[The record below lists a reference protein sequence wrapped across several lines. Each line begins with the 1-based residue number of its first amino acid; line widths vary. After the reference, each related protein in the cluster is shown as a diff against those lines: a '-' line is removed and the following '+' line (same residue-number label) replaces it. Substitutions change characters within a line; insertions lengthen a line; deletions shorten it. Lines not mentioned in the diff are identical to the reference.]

1 MNLFDV
7 YNVYLWNTRLKSPS
21 CKVETYVRWYLSFLI
36 LLLLLS
42 SPFLHCHRIS
52 LLPPFVLFSF
62 VVLDSLLC
70 FGFSGSQPIVLLSP
84 WLFCL
89 AHWLLCFLHSV
100 SVMFYMVG
108 SLLYFIYLVFSLC
121 TLALRELIHSY
132 ILIYHSYVSYDTI
145 MSWIYTSFHISCP
158 IFPPGISLIT

>member
-42 SPFLHCHRIS
+42 SPFLHCYRIS
-52 LLPPFVLFSF
+52 VLPPFVLFSF

-70 FGFSGSQPIVLLSP
+70 FGFSGSRPIVLLSP

-108 SLLYFIYLVFSLC
+108 SLLYFLFIFSPLYSFPQKTYSLLYIHLLHLHGLLC
-121 TLALRELIHSY
+121 
-132 ILIYHSYVSYDTI
+132 SYVLNLCFFPCILSDIST
-145 MSWIYTSFHISCP
+145 WISHW
-158 IFPPGISLIT
+158 